1 MDKGSSWQSP
11 KRFVATANGH
21 PSIMQNKEGPKILK
35 SLGIFP
41 DFLRANCDSNIK
53 HEENADNI
61 RYFNQVFKFI
71 IKNTKRLQ
79 CNFDDDSIFLPK
91 TKWNS
96 ENMQKCEIHIGEK
109 AEKRK
114 GENVHGTQNSEV
126 YSANDECNNENREK
140 DKDRDR
146 DRDSSV
152 RFIENG
158 NREYLHFSSN
168 IINLKN
174 EKDNEAKGN
183 ESVEDD
189 EMEEYNKGNMC
200 QQPAAAV
207 LDSKEMKVISTDS
220 AAEHQTIFADGDVP
234 EGRMGSG
241 VKKEDR
247 HCFRAP
253 FVLLPPDIFTGK
265 SSSSTS
271 ITVNKEN
278 TDPNADQICDEEFST
293 RYSLFN
299 DLKTL
304 HQKMCHEPEQTD
316 EPASLKHFFLER
328 VEFAARQVLVLNPFL
343 HEELRGLSKEETLR
357 YEVIRLASFSRL
369 NELKVSA
376 IRLAMSGF
384 HYDEE
389 IDEIKCFSCGVCKR
403 HWERSEVPS
412 YVHLQISPECKHANF
427 KDVTNVPIQTKNYT
441 LLDGSTE
448 ARSMQSILQQK
459 RDDRRSTAPPLMS
472 MPDSGFESA
481 ADSLESR
488 EPSSTLEKTQSHLY
502 NHADEKSDGLA
513 GSSLPVPSLKGA
525 TTAISSFSSKAGL
538 EGYTEPPGVSSDKSS
553 NYNSGPPPVYNV
565 YTTLMS
571 HADAPDLER
580 KRFPVQAQQP
590 AAVIHPYPYP
600 ESGRLSSSGTSPPA
614 IPEPSTPGLDM
625 MLAASPMNC
634 KVMTRFVSFANS
646 WSTLTTGQSPKD
658 LALAGFFYLGELNV
672 TPNYKA

>member
-1 MDKGSSWQSP
+1 
-11 KRFVATANGH
+11 
-21 PSIMQNKEGPKILK
+21 
-35 SLGIFP
+35 
-41 DFLRANCDSNIK
+41 
-53 HEENADNI
+53 
-61 RYFNQVFKFI
+61 
-71 IKNTKRLQ
+71 
-79 CNFDDDSIFLPK
+79 
-91 TKWNS
+91 
-96 ENMQKCEIHIGEK
+96 MQKCEIDKGEK

-126 YSANDECNNENREK
+126 FSANDECNNENREK

-146 DRDSSV
+146 DSAV
-152 RFIENG
+152 RFVGNG
-158 NREYLHFSSN
+158 NRKCLHFSSN

-183 ESVEDD
+183 ESVEED

-200 QQPAAAV
+200 QQPAVAV
-207 LDSKEMKVISTDS
+207 LDGKEMKVILTDS
-220 AAEHQTIFADGDVP
+220 AAEHQTIFPDEDVT
-234 EGRMGSG
+234 EGSMGSG

-247 HCFRAP
+247 HCFHAP
-253 FVLLPPDIFTGK
+253 FVLLHPDISTGK

-278 TDPNADQICDEEFST
+278 TDPNADQICDEEFSS

-304 HQKMCHEPEQTD
+304 HQKMCNEPEQTD

-328 VEFAARQVLVLNPFL
+328 VEFAARQVLAFPFL

-369 NELKVSA
+369 NELK
-376 IRLAMSGF
+376 
-384 HYDEE
+384 
-389 IDEIKCFSCGVCKR
+389 
-403 HWERSEVPS
+403 
-412 YVHLQISPECKHANF
+412 ISPKCKHANF
-427 KDVTNVPIQTKNYT
+427 EDVTNVPIQTKNYT

-448 ARSMQSILQQK
+448 ARSMQGILQQTK
-459 RDDRRSTAPPLMS
+459 DDGRSTAPPLMS

-481 ADSLESR
+481 ADPLESR

-502 NHADEKSDGLA
+502 NHADEKSDGLE

-525 TTAISSFSSKAGL
+525 TTAVSSFSSKAGL
-538 EGYTEPPGVSSDKSS
+538 EGYTEPPGGRSEKSS

-571 HADAPDLER
+571 HADTPGLEG

-600 ESGRLSSSGTSPPA
+600 ESGRLSSSGTSPPV

-625 MLAASPMNC
+625 MLAASTGDSVRCFYCGITLREWKHGDDPWE
-634 KVMTRFVSFANS
+634 VHIVARFSCAYVKAVKGEDFILQ
-646 WSTLTTGQSPKD
+646 TLISHSRNTACCLLEMHGSRHPLLHGSISRVLELFVETTTMHRQYKLHQD
-658 LALAGFFYLGELNV
+658 LANHHSGDPHFGG
-672 TPNYKA
+672 